1 VTQPGHPEPPSPTPE
16 PHRAL
21 DRTPLTDAHAVF
33 GTRLDLAEVYASRL
47 ATDGVQQGLIGP
59 HEIPRLWDR
68 HLINSAILTD
78 LVPVG
83 ARVVDVGSGAGL
95 PGLPMAIR
103 RPDLRIDLL
112 EPMLRRV
119 SFLTE
124 VITELG
130 LTESVRAWRGRA
142 EEPDVLRDLGH
153 VDWVVARAVAPLDRL
168 VRWCLPLLAPGGRL
182 LALKGAKAAD
192 EVREHRQLMRKLGAG
207 SIDVQVLGS
216 DVVAEPTWVVS
227 VERAIGASSGRRRGG
242 KR

>member
-1 VTQPGHPEPPSPTPE
+1 
-16 PHRAL
+16 
-21 DRTPLTDAHAVF
+21 
-33 GTRLDLAEVYASRL
+33 
-47 ATDGVQQGLIGP
+47 
-59 HEIPRLWDR
+59 
-68 HLINSAILTD
+68 
-78 LVPVG
+78 
-83 ARVVDVGSGAGL
+83 
-95 PGLPMAIR
+95 MAIR

-142 EEPDVLRDLGH
+142 EEPDVLRELGH

-227 VERAIGASSGRRRGG
+227 VERGIGASTGRRGG
-242 KR
+242 GKR